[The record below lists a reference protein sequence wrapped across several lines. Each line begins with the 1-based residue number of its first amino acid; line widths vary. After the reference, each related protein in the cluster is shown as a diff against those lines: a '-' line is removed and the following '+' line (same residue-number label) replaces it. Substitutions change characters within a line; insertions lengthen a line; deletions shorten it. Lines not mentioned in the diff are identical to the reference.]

1 MTFRRAPLAL
11 LIAQVCCLPVWA
23 QAQAQSPTQVQTDA
37 ARAKT
42 LETVVVR
49 DRADA
54 VSRKVGQKELEKE
67 PPRDIR
73 GVFDNVIGVEFTELG
88 MGAGAG
94 AGTGG
99 QGGEVEIR
107 GVGGTG
113 DEVVG
118 VGSNR
123 VKMEVDGME
132 LGQSM
137 SYGNNVRNGR
147 QYIDPADLKAVEIY
161 KGAVG
166 SGFAGS
172 VQMRTKDPADYLRQG
187 QRVGGEVRAGYS
199 GGTNDRSLGASIA
212 TRISEISS
220 VSLSYTRHNFNELKN
235 KGGQEGVGA
244 ARTRR
249 DPLHGRSNGLNGKWV
264 IEPAAHNKITVLAQH
279 FDSKSEIN
287 RLTQVGTTSQS
298 RVNNGQTYRVDT
310 QTHSHFTTQ
319 KMRRDALSLAQ
330 ELGALRSPAFDALRW
345 QLAVQKMSGT
355 GLSTI
360 HRTVTTTRTAPPNL
374 PPYSVTRTTTFP
386 GNNDLDIK
394 SYSLK
399 TDFYKTLGQMAAR
412 GGVQHDVH
420 YGLNLA
426 LTDNHL
432 SYVWQVENPQ
442 FPRQKQTQ
450 WVAHVSDRI
459 QLGSSGLAITP
470 SLNVTRVHSWPKATR
485 EWPSVEKQ
493 SPFRKTSA
501 GGGLLLEWQPAEE
514 HLLTAQYG
522 RAVRMPGF
530 GELNNSFVRSSLANL
545 RPEKADTVELAWSSR
560 GKLGRQKTALFHN
573 RYRDMIQFDCDDST
587 GTLDCYVDN
596 LTGKSSMYGAEFEG
610 ALDLAA
616 LGAPRGLMLEGG
628 LIWNKGKEA
637 DGRPMYRI
645 NPLGG
650 NLALRFEA
658 PDERW
663 SLAARVKFAAEKKRK
678 DLPDTIFTFG
688 QRAPARWPA
697 KIAGWGVVDLV
708 GYYKPTP
715 QLTISGGI
723 YNVGDKLY
731 ARWSRYRNG
740 AARINASPR
749 GMNYYT
755 EAGRTIALNV
765 RYQF

>member
-1 MTFRRAPLAL
+1 VARISLDQVENTHRRDEQLFKQGILTAEEFDVSKANYRKAKEELAN
-11 LIAQVCCLPVWA
+11 
-23 QAQAQSPTQVQTDA
+23 AQSS
-37 ARAKT
+37 
-42 LETVVVR
+42 LEIVR
-49 DRADA
+49 DGISRNSRSSSTTQIRSTITGMILNVPIKVGNSVIQSNSFNDGTTIASVANMNDMIFRGNVDETEIGKIREGMPIKLTVGALGTRTFDA
-54 VSRKVGQKELEKE
+54 VLEYVSPKGE
-67 PPRDIR
+67 EK
-73 GVFDNVIGVEFTELG
+73 N
-88 MGAGAG
+88 GAI
-94 AGTGG
+94 
-99 QGGEVEIR
+99 QFEI
-107 GVGGTG
+107 
-113 DEVVG
+113 
-118 VGSNR
+118 
-123 VKMEVDGME
+123 
-132 LGQSM
+132 
-137 SYGNNVRNGR
+137 
-147 QYIDPADLKAVEIY
+147 KA
-161 KGAVG
+161 AV
-166 SGFAGS
+166 SLPDTSF
-172 VQMRTKDPADYLRQG
+172 
-187 QRVGGEVRAGYS
+187 VRAGYS

-459 QLGSSGLAITP
+459 QFGSSGLAITP

-501 GGGLLLEWQPAEE
+501 GGGLLVNPVIDAAISTPLVAV
-514 HLLTAQYG
+514 LLIA
-522 RAVRMPGF
+522 AV
-530 GELNNSFVRSSLANL
+530 FV
-545 RPEKADTVELAWSSR
+545 PWGIIKA
-560 GKLGRQKTALFHN
+560 K
-573 RYRDMIQFDCDDST
+573 ST
-587 GTLDCYVDN
+587 GGESWAPDPWACGYHPTADMPLIATSYGAQVKMFWRPFYALRDSLSANSNACRVMFESLSKWTESAQNWGDVA
-596 LTGKSSMYGAEFEG
+596 LVEPTGKFVHWLGTLSSK
-610 ALDLAA
+610 
-616 LGAPRGLMLEGG
+616 LEGCDFRVY
-628 LIWNKGKEA
+628 I
-637 DGRPMYRI
+637 MYVVV
-645 NPLGG
+645 
-650 NLALRFEA
+650 ALVVSSA
-658 PDERW
+658 IG
-663 SLAARVKFAAEKKRK
+663 V
-678 DLPDTIFTFG
+678 IFSYM
-688 QRAPARWPA
+688 PARSA
-697 KIAGWGVVDLV
+697 
-708 GYYKPTP
+708 
-715 QLTISGGI
+715 S
-723 YNVGDKLY
+723 KLNPID
-731 ARWSRYRNG
+731 ALSR
-740 AARINASPR
+740 
-749 GMNYYT
+749 
-755 EAGRTIALNV
+755 E
-765 RYQF
+765 